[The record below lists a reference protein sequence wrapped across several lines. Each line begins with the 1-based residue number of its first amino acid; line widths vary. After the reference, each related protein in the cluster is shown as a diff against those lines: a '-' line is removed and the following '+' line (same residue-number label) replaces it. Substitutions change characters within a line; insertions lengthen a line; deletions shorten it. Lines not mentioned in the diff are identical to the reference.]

1 MSQHLLAHIHPG
13 ALHHAYC
20 IFAPG
25 ITEASAHAP
34 FFAFLETHLAI
45 PTRGNPDFWHGQ
57 FESFGVDEARAL
69 KDMQQRAAANVGAK
83 KVFVIST
90 DTITHEA
97 QNALLKVLE
106 EPTADTHFFLLI
118 PSAEVLLPTLRS
130 RLVSVPLGQDI
141 STEDASVVALA
152 EKFFVASKGKRMA
165 LLKSLAEEKDK
176 RAAAALID
184 ALLKKLS
191 KSAQDT
197 KHHQKDLEILL
208 EMRSYL
214 SDRSASVKMILEY
227 LCVSLK

>member
-1 MSQHLLAHIHPG
+1 MSQHLLAHIHPDT
-13 ALHHAYC
+13 LHHAYC

-25 ITEASAHAP
+25 ITEASAHVP

-97 QNALLKVLE
+97 QNALLKVFE
-106 EPTADTHFFLLI
+106 EPTTDTHFFLLM

-130 RLVSVPLGQDI
+130 RLVLVSLGQDI
-141 STEDASVVALA
+141 SAEDTNVVALA
-152 EKFFVASKGKRMA
+152 EKFLLASKGKRMA
-165 LLKSLAEEKDK
+165 LLKPLMEDKDK
-176 RAAAALID
+176 RAAVVLVD

-191 KSAQDT
+191 KSSQDIQQ
-197 KHHQKDLEILL
+197 HRKDLEALL
-208 EMRSYL
+208 AMRSYL

-227 LCVSLK
+227 LALSLR

>member
-1 MSQHLLAHIHPG
+1 MSQHLLAHIRPD

-25 ITEASAHAP
+25 ITEASAYEP
-34 FFAFLETHLAI
+34 FFTFLETHLAI

-83 KVFVIST
+83 KVFVISA

-97 QNALLKVLE
+97 QNALLKVFE
-106 EPTADTHFFLLI
+106 EPTADTHFFLLM
-118 PSAEVLLPTLRS
+118 PSVEVLLPTLRS
-130 RLVSVPLGQDI
+130 RLVSVPLGQEI
-141 STEDASVVALA
+141 SAEDTNTVALA
-152 EKFFVASKGKRMA
+152 EKFLAASKGKRMA
-165 LLKSLAEEKDK
+165 LLKPLMEDKDK
-176 RAAAALID
+176 RAAAALVD

-197 KHHQKDLEILL
+197 KNHQKDLEALL
-208 EMRSYL
+208 EMRGYL
-214 SDRSASVKMILEY
+214 TDRSSSIKMILEY
-227 LCVSLK
+227 LCLSLK